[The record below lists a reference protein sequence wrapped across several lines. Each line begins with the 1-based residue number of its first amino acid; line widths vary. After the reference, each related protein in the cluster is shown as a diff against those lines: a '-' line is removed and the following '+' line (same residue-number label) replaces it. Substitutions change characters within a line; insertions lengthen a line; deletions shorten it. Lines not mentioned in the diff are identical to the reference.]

1 MHVLSTI
8 RLLCILATA
17 LICCTAPVS
26 GATAQAAPYLVEIAD
41 VTGGQE
47 LAALLSGKG
56 ITAVITDRNMWM
68 VDQQSNCAVWIGK
81 QVPLELL
88 RVVLPEAMRL
98 NPHLKFFHVVGDRG
112 EVPPARVDQTV
123 HVGGSIEAALLK
135 QLNVVDQK
143 ELLDT
148 LERVKTLDQLHRYL
162 HEKNIPRASPGT

>member
-8 RLLCILATA
+8 RLLCILVTA
-17 LICCTAPVS
+17 LICCISPVP
-26 GATAQAAPYLVEIAD
+26 GAAAQAAPHFVEIAD
-41 VTGGQE
+41 VAGGRE

-56 ITAVITDRNMWM
+56 ITAVIVAGNMWV

-88 RVVLPEAMRL
+88 RVVLPEALRL

-123 HVGGSIEAALLK
+123 HIGGSIEAALLK
-135 QLNVVDQK
+135 QLNIVDQK